1 MTRATMSRRRTS
13 RKTEETTVAV
23 EGRDRIL
30 EIRLKRE
37 NSEWLDRHREELRR
51 KYPDRYV
58 AVFDRRVAAQGEE
71 FHAVL
76 SALRKKSE
84 TAPAIA
90 AIEFID
96 KDEVVWVL

>member
-1 MTRATMSRRRTS
+1 MKKEVADVASA
-13 RKTEETTVAV
+13 AV

-30 EIRLKRE
+30 EIKLKRE

-76 SALRKKSE
+76 SALRKKSL

>member
-1 MTRATMSRRRTS
+1 MPRRRRS
-13 RKTEETTVAV
+13 RKTEETPVASVAV
-23 EGRDRIL
+23 EGRDRTL

-51 KYPDRYV
+51 EYPDRYV
-58 AVFDRRVAAQGEE
+58 AVFDRRVAAQSEE
-71 FHAVL
+71 FHEVL